1 MKEINFPE
9 VKHGFGSKI
18 TGNVARLFLKDHVE
32 FADVKK
38 LPVELIEND
47 SELLKIIRQTDNIEI
62 ILYSDKA
69 NAIIN
74 FYIETEMHLTQTIH
88 KILFHGREILEF
100 FKDEAGI
107 GTGVFS
113 EENGEAMIRKIR
125 KIRTEHARR
134 TDRISNIYDTFVYSY
149 IFN

>member
-1 MKEINFPE
+1 MSQSFFN
-9 VKHGFGSKI
+9 
-18 TGNVARLFLKDHVE
+18 
-32 FADVKK
+32 
-38 LPVELIEND
+38 
-47 SELLKIIRQTDNIEI
+47 IIRQTDNIEI
-62 ILYSDKA
+62 NLFSEKA

-74 FYIETEMHLTQTIH
+74 FFIETEIHLTPTIH

-100 FKDEAGI
+100 FKDEAGT